1 MKKLLLSSLLAGS
14 AILNAQAQ
22 GINHQ
27 ETEKEVTPIK
37 EVVSGYPKSFAEHAT
52 STSFNTWL
60 EGGDESLYFQMKTS
74 EFMPTSII
82 PRRMPTKELEENL
95 RPEIGAIE
103 AETLFSGKYS
113 LDEFLANPDFRAQG
127 YLVIHKG
134 KVVYEAY
141 PGMRP
146 SDSHAWMSCAKPT
159 AALLVE
165 LLINEGK
172 IDDSRP
178 ISDYVD
184 EFKGTAWEEVTVKQI
199 LHMDSGLN
207 IDDTAE
213 TRPQPDSHAH
223 RLYMAEFGQ
232 EYNGKVEKLIDVLA
246 SAQPGEG
253 AGKKFV
259 YASAHTEALVFLVEA
274 VTGEKWSQVFDKKV
288 WSKMGVDGAL
298 QVQTT
303 PDGIALSHGVIGS
316 RMRDMARFGMLYTP
330 SWDKVSDEQIVT
342 EETLTRIHEDMRSHE
357 FLMAGEDGPVFSD
370 WLENGQPTF
379 LGNSRQ
385 WDVIWPDGDMWK
397 GGMQTQGLYV
407 SPSKDLVIVYMS
419 TAVKDHSLHRFV
431 RKVADSGL
439 FEESK

>member
-1 MKKLLLSSLLAGS
+1 MKKLLLSSLLAG
-14 AILNAQAQ
+14 ATLLQVNAQDVKDQNAE
-22 GINHQ
+22 N
-27 ETEKEVTPIK
+27 KMTPIK
-37 EVVSGYPKSFAEHAT
+37 EVVSGFPKDYAEHAI

-60 EGGDESLYFQMKTS
+60 QGGDESLYFQMKTS
-74 EFMPTSII
+74 EFLPTSII
-82 PRRMPTKELEENL
+82 PRRIPTMELEKNI

-103 AETLFSGKYS
+103 AETIFSGKKT
-113 LDEFLANPDFRAQG
+113 LDEFLADPEFRAQG
-127 YLVIHKG
+127 YMVIHKG
-134 KVVYEAY
+134 KIVYESY

-172 IDDSRP
+172 IDDSLP
-178 ISDYVD
+178 ISHYVK
-184 EFKGTAWEEVTVKQI
+184 EFQGTAWENVTVKQI
-199 LHMDSGLN
+199 MHMDSGLD

-213 TRPQPDSHAH
+213 TRPQPDAHAH
-223 RLYMAEFGQ
+223 RLYLSEFGQ
-232 EYNGKVEKLIDVLA
+232 PYNGKVEKLIDVLA

-274 VTGEKWSQVFDKKV
+274 VTGERWSETFDKKV
-288 WSKMGVDGAL
+288 WSKMGVEGPM

-303 PDGIALSHGVIGS
+303 PDGVALSHGVIGT
-316 RMRDMARFGMLYTP
+316 RMSDMARFGMLYTP
-330 SWDKVSDEQIVT
+330 SWDKVAEEQIVT
-342 EETLTRIHEDMRSHE
+342 DETLTRIHEDMRSHE

-370 WLENGQPTF
+370 WLENNNPTF

-385 WDVIWPDGDMWK
+385 WDVLWPDGDMWK

-419 TAVKDHSLHRFV
+419 TAVQDHSLHRFV
-431 RKVADSGL
+431 RKVANSGL
-439 FEESK
+439 FE

>member
-1 MKKLLLSSLLAGS
+1 MKKLLLSSLLLGS
-14 AILNAQAQ
+14 TLLQSQAQ
-22 GINHQ
+22 DAKPFEEI
-27 ETEKEVTPIK
+27 KKTPIVERVNGFPK
-37 EVVSGYPKSFAEHAT
+37 EDAEHAI
-52 STSFNTWL
+52 STPFNTWL
-60 EGGDESLYFQMKTS
+60 MGGDESLYFQMRTS
-74 EFMPTSII
+74 EFLPTAII
-82 PRRMPTKELEENL
+82 PRRKTTKPLEESL
-95 RPEIGAIE
+95 MPEIGAIE
-103 AETLFSGKYS
+103 AETISSGKKT
-113 LDEFLANPDFRAQG
+113 LDQFLAEPEFRSQG

-134 KVVYEAY
+134 NIVYESY

-165 LLINEGK
+165 LLINQGK
-172 IDDSRP
+172 IDDTRP
-178 ISDYVD
+178 ISDYVE
-184 EFKGTAWEEVTVKQI
+184 EFKGSSWENVTVKQV
-199 LHMDSGLN
+199 LHMDSGLD
-207 IDDTAE
+207 IDDTAA
-213 TRPQPDSHAH
+213 TRPEPNSHAH

-246 SAQPGEG
+246 SANPGEG
-253 AGKKFV
+253 SGKKFV

-274 VTGEKWSQVFDKKV
+274 VTGERWSQLFDKMV
-288 WSKMGVDGAL
+288 WSKMGVEGPM

-303 PDGIALSHGVIGS
+303 PDGVALAHGVLGS

-342 EETLTRIHEDMRSHE
+342 DETLNRIHEDMRSHE
-357 FLMAGEDGPVFSD
+357 FLMAGEDGPVFAD
-370 WLENGQPTF
+370 WLEGGQPTF

-419 TAVKDHSLHRFV
+419 TAVQDHSLHRFV
-431 RKVADSGL
+431 RTIADSGL
-439 FEESK
+439 FE